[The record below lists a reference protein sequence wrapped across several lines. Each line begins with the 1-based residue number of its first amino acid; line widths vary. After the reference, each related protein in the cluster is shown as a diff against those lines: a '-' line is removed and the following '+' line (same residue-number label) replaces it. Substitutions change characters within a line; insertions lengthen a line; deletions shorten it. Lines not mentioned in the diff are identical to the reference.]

1 MSALPQVVA
10 RIQARDFAGAAEAA
24 QGALL
29 DTPDNADLLHL
40 LALAQRQLGRVDQAI
55 GALERATAID
65 PLRATLHFNLGQA
78 YGAVG
83 KQAEAIHSLERALA
97 IDPSHARARFDLACL
112 HRATGN
118 IEGAEQA
125 LRHALTHDPADARV
139 HNELAATLLDRG
151 RPDLALPVL
160 KAGLVQAPDLAV
172 LHGNLGNALRDIGR
186 PGPAIAAYDRAIA
199 LSPGHIELQL
209 NRAHALLRAGR
220 LAEGFA
226 AYEVRLRRAKMVRQS
241 LADAPVWSGEPI
253 EGKRL
258 LIHAEQGH
266 GDSIQFVRYARLA
279 RRRGAKVILE
289 CQERLLRLFAAQPE
303 PLADTIVTN
312 RTPLPEF
319 DLRVPMMSLPACFG
333 TDFDSIPA
341 APSYLAPVP
350 GLRFD
355 LPAAPADARLK
366 IGLVWAG
373 NPGHHQDRLRSCALE
388 ALRPLLALPETAIYP
403 LQLEVGETERAILSA
418 HPGVVWIDREQRDFA
433 DAASAIMQLD
443 LVVTVDTAM
452 AHLAGALGVPAL
464 LLLSLGAD
472 WRWMVDRDDSPW
484 YPSLRLLRQVR
495 PGDWAGVVRQLV
507 ERVRVAPSRVAA

>member
-1 MSALPQVVA
+1 MSAVPHVVA

-29 DTPDNADLLHL
+29 DAPDNADLLHL
-40 LALAQRQLGRVDQAI
+40 LALAQRQLGQVDQAI

-78 YGAVG
+78 YAAVG
-83 KQAEAIHSLERALA
+83 KQAEAIQSLERALTVDA
-97 IDPSHARARFDLACL
+97 THVRARFELACL
-112 HRATGN
+112 YRATGDLDR
-118 IEGAEQA
+118 AERTLRQA
-125 LRHALTHDPADARV
+125 LAGDPPDARV
-139 HNELAATLLDRG
+139 HSELAATLLDLG
-151 RPDLALPVL
+151 RADLALPVI
-160 KAGLVQAPDLAV
+160 KAGLVLAPSLAV

-186 PGPAIAAYDRAIA
+186 PQQSIAAYDRALA
-199 LSPGHIELQL
+199 LSPGHVELLL

-226 AYEVRLRRAKMVRQS
+226 AYEVRLRRAKMVRQA

-279 RRRGAKVILE
+279 RQRGATVILE

-312 RTPLPEF
+312 RTPTPAF

-341 APSYLAPVP
+341 APGYLAPVP
-350 GLRFD
+350 GLRFA
-355 LPAAPADARLK
+355 LPPAPAGARLK
-366 IGLVWAG
+366 VGLVWAG
-373 NPGHHQDRLRSCALE
+373 NPGHHQDRLRSIAL
-388 ALRPLLALPETAIYP
+388 ATLRPLLTMPEIAVYP
-403 LQLEVGETERAILSA
+403 LQLEIGADERAMLA
-418 HPGVVWIDREQRDFA
+418 THPGVIAIDREQHDFA
-433 DAASAIMQLD
+433 DAAAALGRLD
-443 LVVTVDTAM
+443 LLVTVDTAM
-452 AHLAGALGVPAL
+452 AHLAGALGVPCAV
-464 LLLSLGAD
+464 LLSHAAD
-472 WRWMVDRDDSPW
+472 WRWMVDRADSPW
-484 YPSLRLLRQVR
+484 YPSLTLLRQKR

-507 ERVRVAPSRVAA
+507 EFVGAAPARAAA

>member
-1 MSALPQVVA
+1 MSGLPQVVA
-10 RIQARDFAGAAEAA
+10 RLQARDFAGAAAA
-24 QGALL
+24 AEGALRE
-29 DTPDNADLLHL
+29 TPDSADLLHL
-40 LALAQRQLGRVDQAI
+40 LALAQRQLGQVDRAI

-78 YGAVG
+78 YAAIG
-83 KQAEAIHSLERALA
+83 KQADAISSLERALA
-97 IDPSHARARFDLACL
+97 VDPTHGRARFDLAC
-112 HRATGN
+112 HYRATGDLDR
-118 IEGAEQA
+118 AERTLRQA
-125 LRHALTHDPADARV
+125 LANDPPDARV

-151 RPDLALPVL
+151 RSDLALPVI
-160 KAGLVQAPDLAV
+160 KAGLLLAPDLAV

-186 PGPAIAAYDRAIA
+186 PAQSIAAYDRALA
-199 LSPGHIELQL
+199 LAPGQVELQL

-226 AYEVRLRRAKMVRQS
+226 AYEVRLRRARMVRQA
-241 LADAPVWSGEPI
+241 LADAPVWAGESI

-279 RRRGAKVILE
+279 RRRGAYVILE

-303 PLADTIVTN
+303 PLADVIVTN
-312 RTPLPEF
+312 RAPTPEF

-350 GLRFD
+350 GLRFS
-355 LPAAPADARLK
+355 LPTAPVGARTR

-373 NPGHHQDRLRSCALE
+373 NPGHHQDRLRSCALDT
-388 ALRPLLALPETAIYP
+388 LRPLLALPEVAIFP
-403 LQLEVGETERAILSA
+403 LQLEIGGPDRALLA
-418 HPGVVWIDREQRDFA
+418 GHPSVVFVDREQHDFA
-433 DAASAIMQLD
+433 DAAAALSGLD

-452 AHLAGALGVPAL
+452 AHLAGALGVPCL
-464 LLLSLGAD
+464 LLLSHGAD
-472 WRWMVDRDDSPW
+472 WRWLVDRADSPW
-484 YPSLRLLRQVR
+484 YPSLTLLRQKR

-507 ERVRVAPSRVAA
+507 ECVRATPARTAA